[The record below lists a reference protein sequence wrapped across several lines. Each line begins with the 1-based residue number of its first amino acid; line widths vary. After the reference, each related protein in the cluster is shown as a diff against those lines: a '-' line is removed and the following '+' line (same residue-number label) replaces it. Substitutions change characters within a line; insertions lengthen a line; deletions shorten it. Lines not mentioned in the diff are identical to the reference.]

1 MILHPG
7 ILALLLGSL
16 LILAIML
23 LASLQSVKILLNW
36 DRSSSSEQQLSLERR
51 TWLVS
56 ILVNFALAFQIITL
70 ILFVATAEDIHR
82 LFVGAMCATGALNA
96 NLIGWLVLL
105 VKGLLAFLSSF
116 WVIFNRI
123 DQRCESS
130 PLIRKKYAALLV
142 LTPLIGVDLY
152 LQWRYFSGLQ
162 PEMITSCCGSLFSAS
177 GDSVASELV
186 AMPVG
191 EAMTLFFAMI
201 FVYLVCWGWVRF
213 RPSSP
218 ARNTFFIAS
227 LLFFFISLGAVISF
241 ISLYIYQM
249 PTHHC
254 PFDMLQGHYYFIG
267 YPLYAA
273 LFVGSF
279 FGMLPGLTNPL
290 RHIAEV
296 CELLI
301 RAERSWLTVS
311 LGGVVLFLLLACWPM
326 LFGPLKLL

>member
-23 LASLQSVKILLNW
+23 LASLQSVQILLNW
-36 DRSSSSEQQLSLERR
+36 DRSSSCEKQLNLERR

-56 ILVNFALAFQIITL
+56 TLVNFALGFQIVSL

-96 NLIGWLVLL
+96 NLVGWLVLL
-105 VKGLLAFLSSF
+105 VKGLLTFLCAF

-123 DQRCESS
+123 DQRCEEN
-130 PLIRKKYAALLV
+130 PLIRRNYAALLV
-142 LTPLIGVDLY
+142 LTPLIALDLY

-186 AMPVG
+186 AMPVRQG
-191 EAMTLFFAMI
+191 MTLFFSMAGL
-201 FVYLVCWGWVRF
+201 YLVFWLLVRL
-213 RPSSP
+213 RPSP
-218 ARNTFFIAS
+218 LARNLLFILS
-227 LLFFFISLGAVISF
+227 LLFFFVSLGAVISF
-241 ISLYIYQM
+241 VSLYIYQM

-290 RHIAEV
+290 RHNAEMH
-296 CELLI
+296 ELLI
-301 RAERSWLTVS
+301 HAERSWLSIS
-311 LGGVVLFLLLACWPM
+311 LGGVVLFMLLACWQM